1 VHPSTLVQLDGGT
14 FLMGDESAWAYPGD
28 GEGPVH
34 EVSVSPFAIDPYT
47 VTNSAFAEFVDATGH
62 VTDAE
67 RYDWSFVFGA
77 FLPDDTPDT
86 RGVVGAEWWRQ
97 LYGANWRHPEGPG
110 SSIEDRLDH
119 PVVHVSWNDAQ
130 AYCAWS
136 GTRLPTEA
144 EWEFAARAGS
154 RAPFPWGDELEPDGE
169 HRMNVFQG
177 NFPTRNT
184 CSDGYAATAPADAFP
199 PNAFGPHNV
208 TGNVWEWCEDWYSSV
223 YYSKSPKDDPRGP
236 TTGTTR
242 VQRGGSYLC
251 HASYCRRYRV
261 SGRLGAESESSTGN
275 LGFRVAR

>member
-1 VHPSTLVQLDGGT
+1 
-14 FLMGDESAWAYPGD
+14 MGDESAWAYPGD

-47 VTNSAFAEFVDATGH
+47 ATNSAFAQFVDATGH

-199 PNAFGPHNV
+199 PNAFGLHNV

-223 YYSKSPKDDPRGP
+223 YYSQSPKDDPRGP

-261 SGRLGAESESSTGN
+261 SARLGAELESSTGN

>member
-1 VHPSTLVQLDGGT
+1 
-14 FLMGDESAWAYPGD
+14 MGDESAWAYPGD

-34 EVSVSPFAIDPYT
+34 KVSVRPFAIDPYT
-47 VTNSAFAEFVDATGH
+47 VTNAAFAQFVGATGH

-67 RYDWSFVFGA
+67 RYEWSFVFGG
-77 FLPDDTPDT
+77 FLPDDAPET

-97 LYGANWRHPEGPG
+97 VYGANWHHPAGPG
-110 SSIEDRLDH
+110 SSIDDRPDH

-136 GTRLPTEA
+136 DTRLPTEA

-154 RAPFPWGDELEPDGE
+154 PSPFPWGDELDPNGE

-177 NFPTRNT
+177 QFPAHN
-184 CSDGYAATAPADAFP
+184 SGADGYTATAPVDAFL
-199 PNAFGPHNV
+199 PNAFGLHNV
-208 TGNVWEWCEDWYSSV
+208 TGNVWEWCEDWYSPS
-223 YYSKSPKDDPRGP
+223 YYSQSPHNNPRGP

-261 SGRLGAESESSTGN
+261 SARLGAEPESSTGN